1 MMQPLLPWM
10 LICCDARLVDAV
22 HDVDLQGVQV
32 WKDLITLGTR
42 MLRDIPL
49 MLPVSTW
56 KWETPITTL
65 ACWMAVPVPL
75 VFSDRLI
82 TPQRSFSRM
91 FWLYWMIFAASNY
104 HFAKGQ
110 VTFLNRKVITCGE
123 KSCAVPVS
131 SKSTQKKE
139 KRAEAKTMEIKI
151 NEKSVYSL

>member
-1 MMQPLLPWM
+1 MQPLLPRM

-32 WKDLITLGTR
+32 WKDLITLGAR
-42 MLRDIPL
+42 VLRDIPL

-56 KWETPITTL
+56 KWETLITTL

-110 VTFLNRKVITCGE
+110 VMFLNRKVITCAE
-123 KSCAVPVS
+123 KNLVQFLSAVKVP
-131 SKSTQKKE
+131 KKKKQELRQKNDGNK
-139 KRAEAKTMEIKI
+139 
-151 NEKSVYSL
+151 N

>member
-1 MMQPLLPWM
+1 MQPLLPWM

-42 MLRDIPL
+42 VLRDIPL

-56 KWETPITTL
+56 KWETLITTL

-82 TPQRSFSRM
+82 TPQRSFSQM
-91 FWLYWMIFAASNY
+91 SWLYWMIFAASNY

-110 VTFLNRKVITCGE
+110 VTFLNRKVITCAE
-123 KSCAVPVS
+123 KNLVQFLSTVKVPP
-131 SKSTQKKE
+131 KNKKQELRQKQWK
-139 KRAEAKTMEIKI
+139 
-151 NEKSVYSL
+151 